1 MVHVSK
7 QPSLDHIKKELEA
20 RRSRVK
26 KEFENRIREAEKKR
40 EQYRERIEAQKKKR
54 DAKIAKIEESFGKRV
69 DATLKKHLGEEKYKR
84 LQEWLLKKKQEE
96 IRKLQEKVST
106 TGNEDYQRR
115 LAQLNE
121 TDPRNLLLTDYF
133 SNKKKLLDELERDTG
148 LEI

>member
-1 MVHVSK
+1 MPK
-7 QPSLDHIKKELEA
+7 QSSLDHIKKELEA

-26 KEFENRIREAEKKR
+26 KEFENRIREADKKR

-69 DATLKKHLGEEKYKR
+69 DATLKKSLGEEKYKR

-96 IRKLQEKVST
+96 IRQLQEKIQT
-106 TGNEDYQRR
+106 TGNEDYQRQ

-121 TDPRNLLLTDYF
+121 TDPKNLLLADYF
-133 SNKKKLLDELERDTG
+133 SNRKKLLEELERDTG

>member
-1 MVHVSK
+1 MPKRS
-7 QPSLDHIKKELEA
+7 SLDHIKKELEA

-54 DAKIAKIEESFGKRV
+54 DAKIAEIEESFGKRV
-69 DATLKKHLGEEKYKR
+69 DATLKKRLGEEKYKR

-96 IRKLQEKVST
+96 IRKLQEKTST
-106 TGNEDYQRR
+106 VGNEDYQRQ

-121 TDPRNLLLTDYF
+121 TDPKNLLLADYF
-133 SNKKKLLDELERDTG
+133 SNKKKLLEELERDTG